1 VKRSTLDEPW
11 QRIDWTRHT
20 QDLIVRGRRVRFV
33 DIGSGP
39 PVVLIH
45 GQGGSWQ
52 FWLRSLPSMAD
63 GCRVIAVDLAGFG
76 DSDPIADGDVFDE
89 HVATIRD
96 LMGELG
102 LAKAVVV
109 GHSMG
114 GLVSIRFTCEHPD
127 RVAGLALVD
136 AGGSP
141 MGPKRLALILAAF
154 RVFNAVFGIRRI
166 SEFVARTGWLLKL
179 LFAAAMGDRHSMST
193 DLGFHIFPRMA
204 SPGFIQTMEAAAV
217 AVGEVTPERINH
229 PTLVVWGVK
238 DRILLASAGRELAAR
253 MPDASFVALD
263 GVGHCP
269 MIEAPAEFA
278 ALINDFAADPQWG
291 RPAHAPDRST
301 TEISSASRAR
311 WWNRRRPRPMRDVS

>member
-20 QDLIVRGRRVRFV
+20 HDLITRGRRVRYV

-39 PVVLIH
+39 PVILIH

-52 FWLRSLPSMAD
+52 FWLRCKPLMAD

-76 DSDPIADGDVFDE
+76 DSDPIAGGDVFDE

-141 MGPKRLALILAAF
+141 LGPKRLAFILAAF
-154 RVFNAVFGIRRI
+154 RIFNAVFGIRRI

-179 LFAAAMGDRHSMST
+179 FFAAALGDRHTMST
-193 DLGFHIFPRMA
+193 DLGRQIFPRMA

-217 AVGEVTPERINH
+217 AVGEVTPERIVC

-238 DRILLASAGRELAAR
+238 DRILLASAGRELAER
-253 MPDASFVALD
+253 IPDARFVGLA

-269 MIEAPAEFA
+269 MIEAPAEFT
-278 ALINDFAADPQWG
+278 ALITDFAADPQWG
-291 RPAHAPDRST
+291 RPTHAPGRPT

-311 WWNRRRPRPMRDVS
+311 WWNRRRSRPMRDVS